1 MKEFVTTLFGWVLPV
16 AIPLFALFLTY
27 RTVILR
33 DAVSGNGKD
42 FSQVPYSFAR
52 TQLLWWSV
60 IIISCFCAY
69 YGQNGLIFDLSTNNY
84 TYLVLMG
91 ISVGTSATAKII
103 DNTDIAQN
111 VIRHQDIN
119 KTQGFL
125 FDILSDDIGVSVHR
139 FQAMVFNLIFGL
151 MFIFHFVQEGKFL
164 ALGGLELTLM
174 GLSSATYVGLKLNE
188 NAANRKKNGTISSAE
203 SIMANIEEVDLTD
216 IDESYHFSNG
226 KIEPN

>member
-1 MKEFVTTLFGWVLPV
+1 MKEFVTTFFGWVLPL
-16 AIPLFALFLTY
+16 AIPLFALFLSY
-27 RTVILR
+27 RTSILR
-33 DAVSGNGKD
+33 DAVSENKKD
-42 FSQVPYSFAR
+42 FHQVPYSFAR

-111 VIRHQDIN
+111 IIRHQDIN
-119 KTQGFL
+119 NTQGFL
-125 FDILSDDIGVSVHR
+125 FDILSDDSGVSVHR

-151 MFIFHFVQEGKFL
+151 MFIFHFIQEGKFL

-188 NAANRKKNGTISSAE
+188 NAADRKNNDTINAADSLATSP
-203 SIMANIEEVDLTD
+203 EEADLID
-216 IDESYHFSNG
+216 IDESYHFADD
-226 KIEPN
+226 KIEQN